1 MHSLTWI
8 ATTKTSQWQS
18 KDGATTSLASEG
30 KWDVEA
36 QLEKP
41 LQTIDGF
48 GACFNELGWTA
59 LSALDDKDRDEIFRG
74 LFAPGVGLNFNIC
87 RMPVGANDFS
97 RDWYSYDEMPWSVA
111 NIFTPRAANADGR
124 GSVPTAKAHPSRNG
138 AESSVGVPPVRPT
151 QVPEN
156 YTLLARNAV
165 A

>member
-59 LSALDDKDRDEIFRG
+59 LSALDDKDKDQIFRE
-74 LFAPGVGLNFNIC
+74 LFAPGVGLNFNVC
-87 RMPVGANDFS
+87 RVPVGANDFS
-97 RDWYSYDEMPWSVA
+97 RDWYSYDE
-111 NIFTPRAANADGR
+111 TPEDFALEHFSITNDFETLIPFIKNAL
-124 GSVPTAKAHPSRNG
+124 KH
-138 AESSVGVPPVRPT
+138 
-151 QVPEN
+151 QPE
-156 YTLLARNAV
+156 LKL
-165 A
+165 